1 MGRDRERHTLHPLSP
16 PGPPGGQRF
25 RRHVGSSA
33 RRLVKVDDFFSALCL
48 GPLGW
53 HLCAHEW
60 LEGGA
65 VPASGGVVL
74 SGVFV
79 ASGGL
84 FRVCMESVSVAGGI
98 VSPQKR

>member
-1 MGRDRERHTLHPLSP
+1 MGRDRERHTLHPLSH

-33 RRLVKVDDFFSALCL
+33 RRLIKVDDFFSALCL

-84 FRVCMESVSVAGGI
+84 FRVCMESESVAGGI